1 MFEVLVIYRWASLG
15 GVERMLLNRAHAFK
29 EYGRRVR
36 FNVLFLEDV
45 GGGKQALREY
55 VRCHELEHQ
64 FRLVE
69 NIHEISPDLTLAIDT
84 PEAFSMIPADW
95 PLILECHT
103 AYEKNRQYL
112 SHLSS
117 APHNIL
123 ALWVPTTTFARRLA
137 LEFPDLGR
145 LIDVVPN
152 SLAAPGADLPQEA
165 HRYPGIPVLYL
176 GRVDT
181 LKNVVDVVRIVA
193 RARTLSGQ
201 DFRLLIIGDVYDDRL
216 LPTITEEA
224 MDYFVATL
232 PSVEFHQTTFIL
244 QQVRRQQGVFV
255 SASRGETFG
264 LAAAEAMAHRLPVLL
279 SDIPEHR
286 TLVRDNEHLLFEQG
300 DQQAAAEK
308 LCWLAGDNWPAAS
321 AWVHVCAGGIT
332 SEAFIDA
339 WDRAMKTVGFEV
351 GFPVAPKRPVTQS
364 AMLDLWP
371 LLTRQ
376 IQEMHTTRQERDA
389 LAQQRDEVAS
399 QRDGYATAL
408 EQTLAQM
415 EISHRLNA
423 DITASYSWRVTAPIR
438 FVLRFIRHGF
448 LAEDRRWFEA
458 VLRRVFHHLPLSFAQ
473 KEKLFHWYGRHF
485 GYPLAA
491 PGQDT
496 QAKVRNA
503 AEPPP
508 LPGGP
513 SQTSNAGN
521 EFIAPDHWDHRHT
534 PYGVL
539 CLPIIDWNFRFQR
552 PQQLARRFAVTGH
565 PVSYASLRFGPD
577 LAVTDLETGVRGLT
591 LPGSESTN
599 VYQEMP
605 TEADVTRLAES
616 LRRYMTAHPGH
627 PWVCVVQLPY
637 WGPVAERLRQ
647 QTGCYVVYDCMDDH
661 SGFSTNGEAMLAA
674 ENHLLRSADLVVASS
689 QTLFDKVAPLARQA
703 LMIRNAV
710 DYPHFAA
717 VPETHR
723 ASSASLT
730 VGYYG
735 AIADW
740 FDSDLMA
747 ALAKSRPNWRLVL
760 IGSTFS
766 ADIGPLEACQN
777 IVLTGEKPYAEL
789 PLLIADWDCCVIP
802 FKRLPLTEAT
812 NPVKVYEM
820 LAAGKPVVAVS
831 LPELRP
837 IAAAGHIA
845 LADTSTAFA
854 REIEQAVAENDSERQ
869 TARRRYAAENTWAIR
884 QETLDKAIRELYPL
898 VSIVIVTY
906 NSLAF
911 NRLCLES
918 VFNDTDYPNYE
929 IIVVDNAS
937 TDGTPEYLK
946 GLQHPRLRVL
956 LNEENR
962 GFSAANNQ
970 GLALANGEYFC
981 LLNNDTIVSGSW
993 LSTLVGHLR
1002 AHPGLGLVGP
1012 VTNAIGN
1019 EARIPVGYCNLLDMP
1034 AWASAYCQ
1042 AHRDRL
1048 EDISMLAFF
1057 CVAMPRAVFETVGPL
1072 DERFG
1077 IGMFEDDD
1085 YNRRVREAG
1094 FQIKLA
1100 QDAYIHHWQCASFKI
1115 LGEDAYF
1122 ATYYE
1127 NEKKYRAKWAM
1138 NALDGA
1144 GAQKLAGLVEASKSA
1159 PGTLIFAPSIGW
1171 DIHLFQRPHHLA
1183 KVMAQDGYTVI
1194 FDCSNS
1200 LDDVALLQEVEPR
1213 LFLFKGEPELLWGL
1227 HNPVLWTFPYNYDY
1241 RDRFPSDIAVIY
1253 DWIDDLSVFP
1263 HDQEMLAK
1271 LHARAMKEATLVACV
1286 ARRLHDMAL
1295 AERPDVLYLPN
1306 AVEEGRFDHPP
1317 TPNPALSD
1325 KAFARIVASGKPIAG
1340 YYGALARWF
1349 DYELL
1354 AQVAELRPDWHFVL
1368 IGPDHDGTI
1377 GLSSMAG
1384 HDNITWLGP
1393 RDYQALPGYLHR
1405 FDVAM
1410 IPFKIND
1417 ITLATSPLKLFEYF
1431 AGGRP
1436 VVTTPM
1442 PECMA
1447 FSEVRIGSDANTF
1460 SAALDQ
1466 ARNDGKSPDFQAH
1479 LLALSYENTW
1489 RARAR
1494 AALVGLASRNAE
1506 GATNERRVM
1515 AKFARLEQEDNR
1527 YYFRALARHLAC
1539 LVDDP
1544 CLPMYFQFALSANE
1558 RGRSAVRQLAAH
1570 IEIQGKR
1577 HLDVGCAYGG
1587 FLVAFTEKGADSCG
1601 FDIDSSLLDLAKQ
1614 NFKDVQREPVTYLK
1628 DVTRF
1633 QDIVGFENRFDIV
1646 TCNDVIEHVSDPA
1659 LAFKHISTMLV
1670 DGGMAYFDIP
1680 NRDAAPFVLQ
1690 DGHYQL
1696 FGITQLDH
1704 DEAKA
1709 YYAAHAPGN
1718 AYTVGH
1724 YLRLPE
1730 YRRLMDAAGLEMEI
1744 LDETLAGVGMQPTL
1758 DQLHQVEQALSNNLP
1773 SVPEP
1778 VRGRVAD
1785 VVGDYTRRA
1794 KTARRKTL
1802 EEQTDFLLT
1811 YGASFWK
1818 ILARKKTGLDQIKS
1832 DRPIPALFSGW
1843 KHIAGQCNICG
1854 QQTRFFYRDPALY
1867 RESLTCEHCRSTSR
1881 YRSIARGL
1889 LDAIKAVA
1897 GVEAPSLSQLPRTG
1911 VNPPIRLYDTQ
1922 PPFHYEPC
1930 AYPIPEYLGLCDWI
1944 ELHLSSY
1951 KPDLPLGTML
1961 SQTIANQNLERLT
1974 YPDAYFDIVITSDVM
1989 EHVRLDD
1996 KAHGEIARVLKPG
2009 GIYLFTVPHNW
2020 EWERN
2025 LIRVRVDD
2033 PGRLENDVHVLPPEY
2048 HGDANGD
2055 GTGILAF
2062 RAYGRE
2068 LAEQLAAG
2076 GLTLNYEKTD
2086 LPGQGI
2092 LNTELFYCEKSAKPE
2107 SCAAGNPMHG
2117 RMAAALPAIQ
2127 PGARP
2132 RIIIHA
2138 GAPKTGTTLI
2148 QVYLLNYFRHDD
2160 YFYLN
2165 PDIINNSGFLD
2176 RVHGLHDRTVD
2187 VLELAKSAG
2196 WKAGQTLVISHEALL
2211 GYGELLSIAHQHYFY
2226 GAIHDNARR
2235 LKTLLTDCDIEVVY
2249 YVRRQD
2255 EFIVSFYLEH
2265 IAYCYRDTKI
2275 NFDDFISVQEP
2286 EKMSWLSR
2294 LNELVDVFGEEHVRF
2309 GLFDEIKAGPSAYVA
2324 NFMRRI
2330 GVDVAEKDIPDLGR
2344 ERPSLSAEAYELA
2357 MTAQKL
2363 TLDDAAEDKLFELL
2377 RTHFSNRTHHKA
2389 DLLSTERRA
2398 WLMSLCE
2405 ADNVAMFE
2413 KYFPD
2418 QPPRLWHVSKTMRVA
2433 HVLEN

>member
-1263 HDQEMLAK
+1263 YDQEMLAK

-1506 GATNERRVM
+1506 GATN
-1515 AKFARLEQEDNR
+1515 
-1527 YYFRALARHLAC
+1527 
-1539 LVDDP
+1539 
-1544 CLPMYFQFALSANE
+1544 
-1558 RGRSAVRQLAAH
+1558 
-1570 IEIQGKR
+1570 
-1577 HLDVGCAYGG
+1577 
-1587 FLVAFTEKGADSCG
+1587 
-1601 FDIDSSLLDLAKQ
+1601 
-1614 NFKDVQREPVTYLK
+1614 
-1628 DVTRF
+1628 
-1633 QDIVGFENRFDIV
+1633 
-1646 TCNDVIEHVSDPA
+1646 
-1659 LAFKHISTMLV
+1659 
-1670 DGGMAYFDIP
+1670 
-1680 NRDAAPFVLQ
+1680 
-1690 DGHYQL
+1690 
-1696 FGITQLDH
+1696 
-1704 DEAKA
+1704 
-1709 YYAAHAPGN
+1709 
-1718 AYTVGH
+1718 
-1724 YLRLPE
+1724 
-1730 YRRLMDAAGLEMEI
+1730 
-1744 LDETLAGVGMQPTL
+1744 AGVGMQPTL